1 MVGVMDVVSDD
12 YSCVRS
18 CLSPELTDAVFGLH
32 VGNMRCEVLTVVTH
46 SCPVRCL
53 LTVAFIPGIIPGG
66 IFGLTFS

>member
-12 YSCVRS
+12 YSCVRA

-46 SCPVRCL
+46 SCPVRC
-53 LTVAFIPGIIPGG
+53 FC
-66 IFGLTFS
+66 